1 MLAGDAVSPSALLR
15 AWTLE
20 PGVIAGPAL
29 AAGAY
34 AAGLRRL
41 WRAAGAG
48 RGIGARQ
55 VMSYGLGLT
64 TILVALVSPLDAL
77 ADTLFAAHMSQHL
90 LLILVAPP
98 LLLWGNPVVALL
110 WALPRVRR
118 AALLT
123 WWRASTLRRE
133 WDAISHPAAA
143 WTLHAATVVA
153 WHAPPLFDLAL
164 RHEAVHALE
173 HVSFLATALLFWWPV
188 LHPVGRRRL
197 GYGGALLYVF
207 GMFLLGGGLGALL
220 TFASTVLYAYGPTTR
235 AWGLSPLEDQQLA
248 GLIMWI
254 PAGSIYV
261 LFAVGLVL
269 QWLQADARRDALP
282 AELASAFAPQWR
294 PPALKL
300 KSAGTDLR

>member
-1 MLAGDAVSPSALLR
+1 MLAGDAVSPSDLLR
-15 AWTLE
+15 AWSFE
-20 PGVIAGPAL
+20 PGVVAGVAL
-29 AAGAY
+29 GAGAY
-34 AAGLRRL
+34 AAGVRRL

-48 RGIGARQ
+48 RGIGGWQ
-55 VMSYGLGLT
+55 VLSFGLGLT
-64 TILVALVSPLDAL
+64 TVLLALVSPLDAL

-98 LLLWGNPVVALL
+98 LLLWGNPVVAVL

-118 AALLT
+118 AALLA
-123 WWRASTLRRE
+123 WWRTSALRPE
-133 WDAISHPAAA
+133 WDAISHPAAT
-143 WTLHAATVVA
+143 WTLHAATVIA

-173 HVSFLATALLFWWPV
+173 HFVFLATALLFWWPV
-188 LHPVGRRRL
+188 LHPAGRRRL

-220 TFASTVLYAYGPTTR
+220 TFASTVLYAYGPATR

-254 PAGSIYV
+254 PAGSVYV
-261 LFAVGLVL
+261 LAAVGLVL
-269 QWLQADARRDALP
+269 QWLQADTGRDVIP
-282 AELASAFAPQWR
+282 GELASAFAPELR
-294 PPALKL
+294 PPP
-300 KSAGTDLR
+300 GN

>member
-1 MLAGDAVSPSALLR
+1 MLAGDAVSPSDLLR
-15 AWTLE
+15 AWSFE
-20 PGVIAGPAL
+20 PGVIAGVGL
-29 AAGAY
+29 GAGAY
-34 AAGLRRL
+34 ATGVRRL
-41 WRAAGAG
+41 WGAAGVG
-48 RGIGARQ
+48 RGIGGWQ
-55 VMSYGLGLT
+55 VLSFGLGLA

-90 LLILVAPP
+90 LLILIAPP

-110 WALPRVRR
+110 WALPRLRR
-118 AALLT
+118 AALLA
-123 WWRASTLRRE
+123 WWRTSALRPE

-143 WTLHAATVVA
+143 WTLHAATVIA
-153 WHAPPLFDLAL
+153 WHAPPLFNLAL

-173 HVSFLATALLFWWPV
+173 HVFFLGTALLFWWPV
-188 LHPVGRRRL
+188 LHPAGRRRL

-220 TFASTVLYAYGPTTR
+220 TFASTVLYAYGPATR

-261 LFAVGLVL
+261 LAAVGLVL
-269 QWLQADARRDALP
+269 QWLQADAGHEAIP
-282 AELASAFAPQWR
+282 GELASAFAPELR
-294 PPALKL
+294 PPP
-300 KSAGTDLR
+300 GN